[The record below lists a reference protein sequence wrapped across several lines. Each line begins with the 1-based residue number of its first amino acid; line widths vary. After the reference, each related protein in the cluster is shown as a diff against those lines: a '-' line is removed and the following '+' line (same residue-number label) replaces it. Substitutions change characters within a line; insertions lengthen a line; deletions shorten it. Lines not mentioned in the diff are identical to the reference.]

1 MNSPTACQVTMTP
14 QREWALLLILAGI
27 QFTHILDFMIM
38 MPLGPQFTRL
48 FAISDAQF
56 GLLVSAYTIAAGVSG
71 LAAATYVDRIDRKH
85 LLLTLYV
92 LFALATLA
100 CGLAPGYGF
109 LMVAR
114 VAAGVFGGVLSALA
128 QTIVADVIP
137 FERRGRAMGIVM
149 SSFSVSTVAGVPLGL
164 FMATHLGWQAP
175 FIGIAA
181 LSGVLAFGAAVT
193 LPRLNHHLKAKDRPS
208 VWRGIGMVLAE
219 PNHQRAFAFS
229 ALLMFT
235 GFTVLPYITIY
246 MQTNVGLLPTQIPY
260 IYLCGGVATLFT
272 ARLFGRLSDRWG
284 KVPTFT
290 ALALGVIVPLLAT
303 TLMPQW
309 PLWAVLV
316 VSTALFIFISG
327 RMIPGMALIT
337 GAATPALR
345 GTFMALNAAVQ
356 SAAMGLASLLGGLII
371 GRNAE
376 GLVQHYWVS
385 GLLGASASLVA
396 IALARRVKVHS
407 EHRPAV

>member
-1 MNSPTACQVTMTP
+1 MTHP
-14 QREWALLLILAGI
+14 PLTPRRELLLLLTIAGI

-316 VSTALFIFISG
+316 VSTALFIFMSG

-385 GLLGASASLVA
+385 GLLGASASLAA